1 MEIAPGLHSM
11 VETQGGY
18 VHAFLIEDG
27 GGLTVI
33 DTLYSAGAKQILE
46 MIQKIG
52 KSVTD
57 VKRILLT
64 HAHRAHLGGLAK
76 LKELSGAEV
85 YAHEWEADIAAGERK
100 QQYTTLFPMKPLI
113 LWPLQVASRIG
124 PAARACA
131 VDHILRDGDQVGS
144 LRVVHTP
151 GHTPGHLAF
160 YWPER
165 RAIFAGDTLATWPE
179 FDQGW
184 PCFILNFK
192 QNWASLR
199 RLAELELDI
208 LAVGHG
214 DPITRDG
221 SERLRA
227 LLKKSGHLSDTN

>member
-100 QQYTTLFPMKPLI
+100 QQYTTLFPMKPLK
-113 LWPLQVASRIG
+113 LWPFQVASRIG
-124 PAARACA
+124 PAARPCA

-192 QNWASLR
+192 QNWASLG

-214 DPITRDG
+214 EPITRNG

-227 LLKKSGHLSDTN
+227 LLKKSGHLPDTN